1 MAAGCWFSLP
11 VHSQRI
17 SVGKKGLVKVM
28 RTDSTCAQ
36 EFVRDEHQSVATR
49 KTAKAAGAAEGVN
62 TLASYLKSDVDLNI
76 PVSKVKQEKTFAV
89 IIANENYQEEVNVEF
104 ALNDGMAF
112 REYCVKLL
120 GIPESNLHIRKD
132 ATLNNMLAEINW
144 MQNIA
149 KAYGDEWKANLEWAY
164 LSWQSTDNLMMRF
177 GRLRTP
183 VYMYSESI
191 DVGFS
196 YPWLRLPDEV
206 YSQVQLSNYEGAD
219 IVYNLPL
226 SFATLS
232 FQLAGGI
239 AKNRDYY
246 IYDEEFDIDY
256 DNVFGSSVSLATND
270 FGTFRVGYVEADI
283 DTDISGSFTDIF
295 GNPGTASLL
304 ALDKD
309 KGKFTSI
316 GYQYDNGT
324 WLTANEWTS
333 RVIENDG
340 SNSTDSFYLMG
351 GRRFGDFLAHVTYAQ
366 LDEDEGRQSSWT
378 LGLNYNI
385 LPTVVLKGEYKRV
398 DTTGGYDG
406 VFVRNAQE
414 LYDNTVYDRTNGLA
428 GVPARNY
435 DGDIISAGV
444 DFVF

>member
-1 MAAGCWFSLP
+1 MTTARVL
-11 VHSQRI
+11 
-17 SVGKKGLVKVM
+17 GLAI
-28 RTDSTCAQ
+28 C
-36 EFVRDEHQSVATR
+36 
-49 KTAKAAGAAEGVN
+49 
-62 TLASYLKSDVDLNI
+62 LASTS
-76 PVSKVKQEKTFAV
+76 A
-89 IIANENYQEEVNVEF
+89 F
-104 ALNDGMAF
+104 ALEQGEALINGFGTVGVTHLGGEDDGRSYGISGQTNDSWRGDQLSKFGAQLT
-112 REYCVKLL
+112 YGVTDTVGL
-120 GIPESNLHIRKD
+120 
-132 ATLNNMLAEINW
+132 TL
-144 MQNIA
+144 QTTA

-164 LSWQSTDNLMMRF
+164 LSWQSTDNLMMRV

-206 YSQVQLSNYEGAD
+206 YIEVQLSYYEGAD

>member
-1 MAAGCWFSLP
+1 MTTARVLGLAICLASTSAFALEQGEA
-11 VHSQRI
+11 RI
-17 SVGKKGLVKVM
+17 NGFGTVGVTHLGGEDDGRSYGISGQTNDSWRGDQLSKFGAQLTYGVTDTVGL
-28 RTDSTCAQ
+28 TLQT
-36 EFVRDEHQSVATR
+36 
-49 KTAKAAGAAEGVN
+49 TAKAYA
-62 TLASYLKSDVDLNI
+62 
-76 PVSKVKQEKTFAV
+76 
-89 IIANENYQEEVNVEF
+89 
-104 ALNDGMAF
+104 
-112 REYCVKLL
+112 
-120 GIPESNLHIRKD
+120 
-132 ATLNNMLAEINW
+132 
-144 MQNIA
+144 
-149 KAYGDEWKANLEWAY
+149 DEWKANLEWAY

-398 DTTGGYDG
+398 DTSGGYDG

>member
-1 MAAGCWFSLP
+1 MTTARVLGLAICLASTSAFALEQGEALINGFGT
-11 VHSQRI
+11 
-17 SVGKKGLVKVM
+17 VGVTHLGGEDDGRGYGLSGQTKDSWRGDQLSKFGAQLTYGV
-28 RTDSTCAQ
+28 TDTVGLTLQ
-36 EFVRDEHQSVATR
+36 T
-49 KTAKAAGAAEGVN
+49 TAKAY
-62 TLASYLKSDVDLNI
+62 S
-76 PVSKVKQEKTFAV
+76 
-89 IIANENYQEEVNVEF
+89 
-104 ALNDGMAF
+104 
-112 REYCVKLL
+112 
-120 GIPESNLHIRKD
+120 
-132 ATLNNMLAEINW
+132 
-144 MQNIA
+144 
-149 KAYGDEWKANLEWAY
+149 DEWKANLEWAY
-164 LSWQSTDNLMMRF
+164 LSWQSTDNLMLRF

-191 DVGFS
+191 DVGFA

-219 IVYNLPL
+219 LVYNLPL
-226 SFATLS
+226 SFATVS
-232 FQLAGGI
+232 FQVAGGV

-246 IYDEEFDIDY
+246 LYDEEFDIDY
-256 DNVFGSSVSLATND
+256 DNVFGASVSMATND
-270 FGTFRVGYVEADI
+270 YGTFRVGYVEADI
-283 DTDISGSFTDIF
+283 ETEISGSFTDIF
-295 GNPGTASLL
+295 GRPSSATLL

-333 RVIENDG
+333 RVIEND
-340 SNSTDSFYLMG
+340 NTHSTDSFYLMG

-366 LDEDEGRQSSWT
+366 LDEDEGRQNSWT

-398 DTTGGYDG
+398 DTNGGYDG
-406 VFVRNAQE
+406 VFVRNSQE
-414 LYDNTVYDRTNGLA
+414 LYDNTVNDRTNGLL

>member
-1 MAAGCWFSLP
+1 MTTARVL
-11 VHSQRI
+11 
-17 SVGKKGLVKVM
+17 GLAI
-28 RTDSTCAQ
+28 C
-36 EFVRDEHQSVATR
+36 
-49 KTAKAAGAAEGVN
+49 
-62 TLASYLKSDVDLNI
+62 LASTS
-76 PVSKVKQEKTFAV
+76 A
-89 IIANENYQEEVNVEF
+89 F
-104 ALNDGMAF
+104 ALEQGEALINGFGTVGVTHLGGEDDGRSYGISGQTNDSWRGDQLSKFGAQLT
-112 REYCVKLL
+112 YGVTDTVGL
-120 GIPESNLHIRKD
+120 
-132 ATLNNMLAEINW
+132 TL
-144 MQNIA
+144 QTTA

-270 FGTFRVGYVEADI
+270 FGTFRIGYVEADI
-283 DTDISGSFTDIF
+283 DTEVAGSFTDIF
-295 GNPGTASLL
+295 GNPGTATLL

>member
-1 MAAGCWFSLP
+1 MTTSRVL
-11 VHSQRI
+11 
-17 SVGKKGLVKVM
+17 GLAI
-28 RTDSTCAQ
+28 C
-36 EFVRDEHQSVATR
+36 
-49 KTAKAAGAAEGVN
+49 
-62 TLASYLKSDVDLNI
+62 LASTS
-76 PVSKVKQEKTFAV
+76 A
-89 IIANENYQEEVNVEF
+89 F
-104 ALNDGMAF
+104 ALEQGEALINGFGTVGVTHLGGEDDGRSYGISGQTNDSWRGDQLSKFGAQLT
-112 REYCVKLL
+112 YGVTDTVGL
-120 GIPESNLHIRKD
+120 
-132 ATLNNMLAEINW
+132 TL
-144 MQNIA
+144 QTTA

>member
-1 MAAGCWFSLP
+1 MTTARVL
-11 VHSQRI
+11 
-17 SVGKKGLVKVM
+17 GLAI
-28 RTDSTCAQ
+28 C
-36 EFVRDEHQSVATR
+36 
-49 KTAKAAGAAEGVN
+49 
-62 TLASYLKSDVDLNI
+62 LASTS
-76 PVSKVKQEKTFAV
+76 A
-89 IIANENYQEEVNVEF
+89 F
-104 ALNDGMAF
+104 ALEQGEALINGFGTVGVTHLGGEDDGRSYGISGQTNDSWRGDQLS
-112 REYCVKLL
+112 KLGAQL
-120 GIPESNLHIRKD
+120 TYGVTDTVGL
-132 ATLNNMLAEINW
+132 TL
-144 MQNIA
+144 QTTA

-164 LSWQSTDNLMMRF
+164 LSWQSTDNLMMRV

-270 FGTFRVGYVEADI
+270 FGTFRIGYVEADI

>member
-1 MAAGCWFSLP
+1 MTTARVLGLAICLASTSAFALEQGEALINGFGTVGVTHLGGEDDGRSYGISGQTNDSWRGDQLSKFGAQLTYG
-11 VHSQRI
+11 VTD
-17 SVGKKGLVKVM
+17 SVGL
-28 RTDSTCAQ
+28 
-36 EFVRDEHQSVATR
+36 
-49 KTAKAAGAAEGVN
+49 
-62 TLASYLKSDVDLNI
+62 TL
-76 PVSKVKQEKTFAV
+76 QT
-89 IIANENYQEEVNVEF
+89 
-104 ALNDGMAF
+104 
-112 REYCVKLL
+112 
-120 GIPESNLHIRKD
+120 
-132 ATLNNMLAEINW
+132 T
-144 MQNIA
+144 A

-283 DTDISGSFTDIF
+283 DTEIAGSFTDIF
-295 GNPGTASLL
+295 GNPGTATLL

>member
-1 MAAGCWFSLP
+1 MTTARVLGLAICLASTSAFALEQGEALINGFGTVGVTHLGGEDDGRSYGISGQTNDSWRGDQLSKFGAQLTYG
-11 VHSQRI
+11 VTD
-17 SVGKKGLVKVM
+17 SVGL
-28 RTDSTCAQ
+28 
-36 EFVRDEHQSVATR
+36 
-49 KTAKAAGAAEGVN
+49 
-62 TLASYLKSDVDLNI
+62 TL
-76 PVSKVKQEKTFAV
+76 QT
-89 IIANENYQEEVNVEF
+89 
-104 ALNDGMAF
+104 
-112 REYCVKLL
+112 
-120 GIPESNLHIRKD
+120 
-132 ATLNNMLAEINW
+132 T
-144 MQNIA
+144 A

-398 DTTGGYDG
+398 DTSGGYDG

>member
-1 MAAGCWFSLP
+1 LAIC
-11 VHSQRI
+11 
-17 SVGKKGLVKVM
+17 
-28 RTDSTCAQ
+28 
-36 EFVRDEHQSVATR
+36 
-49 KTAKAAGAAEGVN
+49 
-62 TLASYLKSDVDLNI
+62 LASTS
-76 PVSKVKQEKTFAV
+76 A
-89 IIANENYQEEVNVEF
+89 F
-104 ALNDGMAF
+104 ALEQGEALINGFGTVGVTHLGGEDDGRSYGISGQTNDSWRGDQLSKFGAQLT
-112 REYCVKLL
+112 YGVTDTVGL
-120 GIPESNLHIRKD
+120 
-132 ATLNNMLAEINW
+132 TL
-144 MQNIA
+144 QTTA

-283 DTDISGSFTDIF
+283 DTEISGSFTDIF
-295 GNPGTASLL
+295 GNPGTATLL

>member
-1 MAAGCWFSLP
+1 MTTARVL
-11 VHSQRI
+11 
-17 SVGKKGLVKVM
+17 GLAI
-28 RTDSTCAQ
+28 C
-36 EFVRDEHQSVATR
+36 
-49 KTAKAAGAAEGVN
+49 
-62 TLASYLKSDVDLNI
+62 LASTS
-76 PVSKVKQEKTFAV
+76 A
-89 IIANENYQEEVNVEF
+89 F
-104 ALNDGMAF
+104 ALEQGEALINGFGTVGVTNLGGEDDGRSYGISGQTNDSWRGDQLSKFGAQLT
-112 REYCVKLL
+112 YGVTDTVGL
-120 GIPESNLHIRKD
+120 
-132 ATLNNMLAEINW
+132 TL
-144 MQNIA
+144 QTTA

-164 LSWQSTDNLMMRF
+164 LSWQSTDNLMMRV

-283 DTDISGSFTDIF
+283 DTDVSGSFTDIF
-295 GNPGTASLL
+295 GNPGTATLL